1 MTVGSST
8 TAASLARL
16 PRATVSESAEGGT
29 ARVSPLQLVAAPER
43 PPVRCQLPVR
53 PAVFVCARRAD
64 AVSIGTAALPHERAL
79 IGLWA
84 IGPRTE
90 RRTPRGGRA

>member
-1 MTVGSST
+1 MTAGSST
-8 TAASLARL
+8 IAASLAGAVGA
-16 PRATVSESAEGGT
+16 PGPESAEGGT

-64 AVSIGTAALPHERAL
+64 ALSIGSPPPRHERAA
-79 IGLWA
+79 ISLWA
-84 IGPRTE
+84 IGPAM
-90 RRTPRGGRA
+90 RRTTRGGRR